1 MTLFRSGWHAD
12 DYFGDDVVAHH
23 MNTRSVYRFKQD
35 TNYSITHS
43 APYVNNIIDVDQ
55 FALTHTE
62 VTAYHSS
69 GNVLSS
75 VTKTLAVYDTWLDAY
90 YHAIDLILQANK
102 TITAPVS

>member
-1 MTLFRSGWHAD
+1 MTLFTQGWHAD

-35 TNYSITHS
+35 TNYSITHT
-43 APYVNNIIDVDQ
+43 APYEKGDQ

-62 VTAYHSS
+62 VTAYHSN
-69 GNVLSS
+69 GHVLSS
-75 VTKTLAVYDTWLDAY
+75 LTKTLGVYDTWLDAY

>member
-43 APYVNNIIDVDQ
+43 APYVNNISVDQ

-62 VTAYHSS
+62 VTAYHSN

-75 VTKTLAVYDTWLDAY
+75 VTKTLGVYDTWLDAY